1 MPQTPVCQSF
11 SNSNLSGGSAAG
23 QCVLSAQVIVTS
35 LTRSVRY
42 CIKKVLRY
50 NNVSLPSTI
59 RMRIVLHNLCTLC
72 GEARLRFKLE
82 YELE

>member
-1 MPQTPVCQSF
+1 MP
-11 SNSNLSGGSAAG
+11 NSDLSGGSAAG

-42 CIKKVLRY
+42 CIKKVLGY

-59 RMRIVLHNLCTLC
+59 RMRIDLHNLCTLC

-82 YELE
+82 FRKSY

>member
-1 MPQTPVCQSF
+1 M
-11 SNSNLSGGSAAG
+11 LG
-23 QCVLSAQVIVTS
+23 AQVIVTS

-42 CIKKVLRY
+42 CIKKVLGY

-59 RMRIVLHNLCTLC
+59 RMRIDLRNLCTLC

-82 YELE
+82 FRIYENFSYGKVLQRFLKIDMIET